1 MTERAQQFWER
12 VQGLAQ
18 AQLKQSTY
26 DYFVS
31 QARLVTVD
39 QGIATIQLDN
49 KAQQLFWDTNLQ
61 GIILMAGFEFYDQEI
76 KLAYQFADQI
86 NTTLPLEGSRET
98 GQKAPSENS
107 LSAPLPNKSSSS
119 INPKYRFD
127 NFVKGE
133 GNTWAFSAAM
143 AVSESPG
150 TAYNPLFIW
159 GGSGLGKTHLLN
171 AIGNQILADNPNS
184 RIEYI
189 TTDNFISEFVN
200 HIRLGT
206 IDELKEK
213 FRNLD
218 VLLIDD
224 IQSLA
229 RKNIVATQ
237 EEFFNTFNAL
247 YGKEKQI
254 VLTSD
259 RTPEQLD
266 GLEERLVTR
275 FSWGLP
281 TNITPPDYETR
292 VAILN
297 QKIEEYSH
305 LSFKQETIEYLA
317 NHFDSNVRELEGAL
331 KNINLVASVRN
342 LTTIGVDVAVEAL
355 RARTPGVASATVI
368 PIEKIQTEVGQFYGI
383 SIKEIKGTKRVQNI
397 VLARQV
403 AMYLAREMT
412 DNSLPKIGKEFGNR
426 DHSTVLHAYNKIR
439 AALEQDE
446 NLALEIQSIRQKIR

>member
-1 MTERAQQFWER
+1 MTEKSQKFWER

-31 QARLVTVD
+31 QARLLTVD
-39 QGIATIQLDN
+39 QGVATIQLDN

-61 GIILMAGFEFYDQEI
+61 GTILMAGFEIYDQEI
-76 KLAYQFADQI
+76 KLTYQFADQI
-86 NTTLPLEGSRET
+86 LTPLPLKESGEP
-98 GQKAPSENS
+98 GQKITSENT
-107 LSAPLPNKSSSS
+107 LNVPLPYKSSSN

-127 NFVKGE
+127 NFIMGE
-133 GNTWAFSAAM
+133 GNTWALSAAI

-171 AIGNQILADNPNS
+171 AIANQILVDNPNS

-247 YGKEKQI
+247 FDNKKQI

-259 RTPEQLD
+259 RSPKQLD

-275 FSWGLP
+275 FQWGLT

-297 QKIEEYSH
+297 QKIEEYNH
-305 LSFKQETIEYLA
+305 LNFKQETIEYLA

-331 KNINLVASVRN
+331 KNINLMASVRN
-342 LTTIGVDVAVEAL
+342 LTTIGVDVVVEAL
-355 RARTPGVASATVI
+355 RTRTPGVASPTVI
-368 PIEKIQTEVGQFYGI
+368 PIEKIQAEVGQFYGI
-383 SIKEIKGTKRVQNI
+383 SVKEIKGTKRVQNI
-397 VLARQV
+397 VLARQI

-426 DHSTVLHAYNKIR
+426 DHSTVLHAYNKIKD
-439 AALEQDE
+439 ALEQDE
-446 NLALEIQSIRQKIR
+446 NLTLEIQSIRHKIK